1 MEDGDRLSAEIAAVV
16 QVFTL
21 REKAQAVLLEALI
34 RHLALNV
41 PGFSGSRFLDE
52 LYIVQETHPHLHMQ
66 IQPGSTPQGS
76 KLIDPWRHMIEIAE
90 RAVRDADELRRSR

>member
-1 MEDGDRLSAEIAAVV
+1 MR
-16 QVFTL
+16 
-21 REKAQAVLLEALI
+21 
-34 RHLALNV
+34 
-41 PGFSGSRFLDE
+41 
-52 LYIVQETHPHLHMQ
+52 HLHMQ